1 VAVAWDLGTLAIA
14 VTLLVAGASKLL
26 SPHPLARGLGQVYA
40 WAGARRRLAAG
51 LARGIACVEVV
62 AALLVATRWWS
73 PAGYLLAGVVG
84 LGIAGFATSALT
96 RGRAVACGCFGETG
110 GRPVGAVNVLAGL
123 GLVVG
128 SAILLVVSERSSGAS
143 DAVGFAVARSVPAP
157 DPTDGTLLGLTSVL
171 ALAVVLVRHRSRLLD
186 PFRRHFRSFKH
197 PSFQEGAEA
206 RG

>member
-1 VAVAWDLGTLAIA
+1 VTVVLDLGTLAIA

-26 SPHPLARGLGQVYA
+26 SPHPLARALGQVYA
-40 WAGARRRLAAG
+40 WAQARRPVVTG
-51 LARGIACVEVV
+51 LARGIACLEIA
-62 AALLVATRWWS
+62 AALLVATRWLS

-123 GLVVG
+123 GLVAG
-128 SAILLVVSERSSGAS
+128 SAVLLAI
-143 DAVGFAVARSVPAP
+143 ARSVPAP
-157 DPTDGTLLGLTSVL
+157 ELTDGTLLGLTSGL
-171 ALAVVLVRHRSRLLD
+171 ALVVVLVRHRSRLLG
-186 PFRRHFRSFKH
+186 PFRRHFRSFTH